1 MQALENLFYLFGL
14 DEVQSASQS
23 GARSISK
30 AQAEALIRMA
40 VEKSDVFEEA
50 FDAICRYAGRLASLS
65 TSDLANL
72 MVGDATAARQ
82 RRLSGKHAR
91 ARKIRLIADDVI
103 EEHRAKLAH

>member
-1 MQALENLFYLFGL
+1 
-14 DEVQSASQS
+14 
-23 GARSISK
+23 
-30 AQAEALIRMA
+30 MA

-72 MVGDATAARQ
+72 ILETLQ
-82 RRLSGKHAR
+82 RHDSAVYPANTRVR
-91 ARKIRLIADDVI
+91 DKIRLIADDVI